1 MTDISTEQAV
11 TLSSIYSS
19 GLVAFMKRETRFN
32 AEKYSV
38 LLKKAKFPA
47 DRKAKLRA
55 ALGEIT
61 SDYQDHWLKV
71 FSILMGDKS
80 IADPAIGPSTF
91 GTCIVITNKVST
103 SIANGTVAMSG
114 VVSAKT
120 AILGYINDGRYYSVY
135 HNDSFRYAT
144 DDEIEK
150 YVSSIT
156 PAFLNIIRTD
166 VSFAAIHKFAE
177 SQLVIK
183 LPAAEPDIE
192 LSSAPEV
199 EDVVE

>member
-19 GLVAFMKRETRFN
+19 GLVAFMKRATRIN
-32 AEKYSV
+32 AEKYSA

-55 ALGEIT
+55 AIVEIT
-61 SDYQDHWLKV
+61 SDYQEQWLKV

-80 IADPAIGPSTF
+80 IADPAMAPCTF

-114 VVSAKT
+114 VMVGKT
-120 AILGYINDGRYYSVY
+120 STPGYINDGRVYTVY

-150 YVSSIT
+150 YVGSIT
-156 PAFLNIIRTD
+156 PAFLNVIRTD
-166 VSFAAIHKFAE
+166 VNFVPIHKFAE
-177 SQLVIK
+177 SQLAIK

-192 LSSAPEV
+192 LSSAPDV